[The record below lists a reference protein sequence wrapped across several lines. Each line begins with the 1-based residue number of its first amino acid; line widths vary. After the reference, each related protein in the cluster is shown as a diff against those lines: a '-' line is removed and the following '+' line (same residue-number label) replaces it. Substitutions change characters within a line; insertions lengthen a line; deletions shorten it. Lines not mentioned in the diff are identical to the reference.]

1 MIVTLLLNQYKLI
14 KEIRCVDIN
23 QIISIEKRILTSLF
37 VLSENVDSSEA
48 EPVLYSDTFIY
59 LAKRLL
65 NKDSEIQTLACQ
77 SACQFLNE
85 YGFVKDD
92 MRSECATATY
102 DVICLF
108 SSEQMQHQL
117 YLSYKNL
124 KSLRASIFSIW
135 TKQSY
140 LVKESIIKNASVQKY
155 DNSLKAELISYKAH
169 GYSDDVLLDSYTHNS
184 NNSEIVLAYEAF
196 TDIEKKCFTDSIFQS
211 LYLKN
216 NLAHDVLEAILKEQ
230 KLDKG
235 LLKLASLTGDNRYL
249 SYLVDYSNIDPDSG
263 YYYLALHGSYGAAS
277 EIINGFNDVR
287 SIACCAQAWF
297 LLTGMKIPM
306 KARLSIVSKDEDN
319 INPENQSPDVSK
331 IEKWWLDNKEKLK
344 TDKRWILGKVHCL
357 KEIVS
362 ALTKFSGEFNQ
373 DLLSMYKLE
382 VEEADIFDLDDG
394 WYINKHKRYKALENS
409 IRLNVTSQKIT
420 TEYA

>member
-14 KEIRCVDIN
+14 KEIRCVDVN
-23 QIISIEKRILTSLF
+23 QIISIEKRILTSLL

-77 SACQFLNE
+77 AACQFLNE
-85 YGFVKDD
+85 YDFVVDD
-92 MRSECATATY
+92 IRSECAAATY

-108 SSEQMQHQL
+108 PSEQMQHQL
-117 YLSYKNL
+117 YLSYQNLKNL
-124 KSLRASIFSIW
+124 RACIFSIW

-169 GYSDDVLLDSYTHNS
+169 GYSDDVLLDSYTHSS
-184 NNSEIVLAYEAF
+184 NNSDIVLDYEAY
-196 TDIEKKCFTDSIFQS
+196 TDIEKKCFTDSIWQS
-211 LYLKN
+211 LQLKN
-216 NLAHDVLEAILKEQ
+216 NSVHDVLEDILKEQ
-230 KLDKG
+230 NLDKG

-263 YYYLALHGSYGAAS
+263 YYYLALHGSYDAAS

-306 KARLSIVSKDEDN
+306 KSRLSIVSKDEDN
-319 INPENQSPDVSK
+319 INPENQLPDVSK

-344 TDKRWILGKVHCL
+344 TDKRWLLGRVHGL

-394 WYINKHKRYKALENS
+394 WYINKQKRYKALENS

>member
-14 KEIRCVDIN
+14 KEIRCVDVN
-23 QIISIEKRILTSLF
+23 QIISIEKRILTSLH
-37 VLSENVDSSEA
+37 VLSENIDSSEA

-92 MRSECATATY
+92 IRSECATATY

-124 KSLRASIFSIW
+124 KNLRASIFSIW

-140 LVKESIIKNASVQKY
+140 LVKENIIKNASVQKY

-169 GYSDDVLLDSYTHNS
+169 GYSDDVLLDSYTHSSSNS
-184 NNSEIVLAYEAF
+184 DIVLDYEAY
-196 TDIEKKCFTDSIFQS
+196 TDIEKKCFTDSIWQS
-211 LYLKN
+211 LQLKN
-216 NLAHDVLEAILKEQ
+216 NSVHDVLEAILKEQ
-230 KLDKG
+230 NLDKG

-263 YYYLALHGSYGAAS
+263 YYYLALHGSYDAAS

-306 KARLSIVSKDEDN
+306 KSRLSIVSKDEDN

-331 IEKWWLDNKEKLK
+331 IEKWWLNNKEKLK
-344 TDKRWILGKVHCL
+344 TDKRWLLGRVHGL

-373 DLLSMYKLE
+373 DLLYMYKLE
-382 VEEADIFDLDDG
+382 VEESDIFDLDDG
-394 WYINKHKRYKALENS
+394 WYINKQKRYKALENS